1 MAINNLS
8 KADIKAIME
17 LNEMTAYYAWN
28 HGHKAG
34 DEGAPR
40 GVNPFQTGGE
50 ASAKLLELMSKALS
64 K

>member
-1 MAINNLS
+1 
-8 KADIKAIME
+8 ME